1 MEIVES
7 MNFKDKKQIRQEI
20 LRLRSSLS
28 DEEVADK
35 SKEIFRKLL
44 EMEIYLNSK
53 IIMCY
58 MDFRNEVATRE
69 FIKTSFLKGKRI
81 ILPLIDKDGKD
92 KKNIIPCEIKDLD
105 SDLEKGV
112 LGILEPKKEC
122 KRLLNPED
130 IDLIVVPGIAFDI
143 LKNRIGYGA
152 GYYDRFLK
160 TTRED
165 CLKVGVAFELQILD
179 KINTQEHDVPLNAI
193 ITEKRVIL

>member
-1 MEIVES
+1 M
-7 MNFKDKKQIRQEI
+7 
-20 LRLRSSLS
+20 
-28 DEEVADK
+28 
-35 SKEIFRKLL
+35 
-44 EMEIYLNSK
+44 
-53 IIMCY
+53 
-58 MDFRNEVATRE
+58 
-69 FIKTSFLKGKRI
+69 
-81 ILPLIDKDGKD
+81 
-92 KKNIIPCEIKDLD
+92 D

-112 LGILEPKKEC
+112 LGLLEPKKEC